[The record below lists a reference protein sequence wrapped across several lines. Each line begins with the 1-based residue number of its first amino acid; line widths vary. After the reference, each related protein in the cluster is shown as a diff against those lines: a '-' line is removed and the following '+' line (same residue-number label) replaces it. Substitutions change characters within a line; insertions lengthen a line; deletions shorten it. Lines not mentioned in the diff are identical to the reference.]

1 MIHWG
6 RRPGRGQIGVL
17 ISNTGYITSPARS
30 WPVRWWRRARSCG
43 RRTCSRRAGRT
54 AVRAGP
60 CLASKG
66 RQSNHRRRAGRRASS
81 MDCANARQT
90 ARRRSPRDG
99 TAPGAPGRRRNL
111 RRRPVW
117 KSKFYGAFVL
127 NHRVVLHAIDATPA
141 RWRGDAGSSPLDRAR
156 TAASSPRN
164 DLVKNCRVHPTH
176 WLISTQARATRTRKS
191 RCRRRRTRP
200 TATTFR
206 ARSRIAGSTCPGRR
220 GRRASTSRGRT

>member
-6 RRPGRGQIGVL
+6 RPGRGQIGVL

-141 RWRGDAGSSPLDRAR
+141 RWRGDVGSSPLGRAS

-164 DLVKNCRVHPTH
+164 DLVKNYRVHPTH
-176 WLISTQARATRTRKS
+176 WLISTQSVAEHPLHRRDARGI
-191 RCRRRRTRP
+191 P
-200 TATTFR
+200 R
-206 ARSRIAGSTCPGRR
+206 ADVLVEGRR
-220 GRRASTSRGRT
+220 GRVASKRRPV

>member
-6 RRPGRGQIGVL
+6 RPGRGQIGVL
-17 ISNTGYITSPARS
+17 ISNTGYLTSPARS

-156 TAASSPRN
+156 KAAASPRN
-164 DLVKNCRVHPTH
+164 DLVKNCRAPDALFDFHTGTTSSSS
-176 WLISTQARATRTRKS
+176 LIRSHLRTVLAAIS
-191 RCRRRRTRP
+191 SRRTP
-200 TATTFR
+200 TT
-206 ARSRIAGSTCPGRR
+206 STI
-220 GRRASTSRGRT
+220 

>member
-17 ISNTGYITSPARS
+17 ISNTGYLTSPARS

-127 NHRVVLHAIDATPA
+127 NRRVVLHAIDVTPA
-141 RWRGDAGSSPLDRAR
+141 RWRGDAGSSPLDGTSAG
-156 TAASSPRN
+156 TSSPRN
-164 DLVKNCRVHPTH
+164 DLVKNCRC
-176 WLISTQARATRTRKS
+176 TRHT
-191 RCRRRRTRP
+191 
-200 TATTFR
+200 
-206 ARSRIAGSTCPGRR
+206 G
-220 GRRASTSRGRT
+220 

>member
-6 RRPGRGQIGVL
+6 RPGRGQIGVL
-17 ISNTGYITSPARS
+17 ISNTGYLTSPARS

-99 TAPGAPGRRRNL
+99 TAPGAPGRRFLL

-141 RWRGDAGSSPLDRAR
+141 RWRGDAASSPLDRAS
-156 TAASSPRN
+156 TAANAP
-164 DLVKNCRVHPTH
+164 DALVDFHTGGGRGR
-176 WLISTQARATRTRKS
+176 LAQLARS
-191 RCRRRRTRP
+191 LRRRRRVERALPRAGRICVQTRGP
-200 TATTFR
+200 VA
-206 ARSRIAGSTCPGRR
+206 ARRR
-220 GRRASTSRGRT
+220 Q